1 MTPGKAAVPPLVTD
15 SLVALES
22 RDYTRALVLLEAA
35 AADRP
40 DDQELEMILQAVEV
54 KLECQRL
61 LELYES

>member
-1 MTPGKAAVPPLVTD
+1 MTPGKAAVPPLVAD

-22 RDYTRALVLLEAA
+22 RDYNRALVLLEAA
-35 AADRP
+35 AADHP
-40 DDQELEMILQAVEV
+40 DDQELKMILQAVEV